1 MKRILA
7 IFAVA
12 AALFTAQF
20 ASAQSTQPHYVP
32 AVTYAG
38 ATNLN
43 CYVNGVIYPVDD
55 AFNVWGRNGY
65 GTWFIVGELVSTTRG
80 YAVVRNDGVVFAAYC
95 Y

>member
-1 MKRILA
+1 MKRIFA

-20 ASAQSTQPHYVP
+20 APALSMHPHSVS
-32 AVTYAG
+32 AVTYVG
-38 ATNLN
+38 ASNLN

-55 AFNVWGRNGY
+55 AFNVWARNGY
-65 GTWFIVGELVSTTRG
+65 GGWFIVGELVYTGRG
-80 YAVVRNDGVVFAAYC
+80 YAVVRNDGVVYAASC

>member
-12 AALFTAQF
+12 TALFTAQF
-20 ASAQSTQPHYVP
+20 ASAQSTQQPHVS

-38 ATNLN
+38 ASGMN
-43 CYVNGVIYPVDD
+43 CYVNGVIYPVDG
-55 AFNVWGRNGY
+55 AFNVWARNVY
-65 GTWFIVGELVSTTRG
+65 GQWFIVGELVDTGRG
-80 YAVVRNDGVVFAAYC
+80 YVVVRNDGVMFAAAC

>member
-12 AALFTAQF
+12 VALFTAQY
-20 ASAQSTQPHYVP
+20 ASAQSTHSPHI
-32 AVTYAG
+32 AAITYASSF
-38 ATNLN
+38 NMN

-55 AFNVWGRNGY
+55 AFYVWGRSAY